1 MSRRG
6 YKGPDMTEPE
16 GRAGLRHRLGK
27 DGIQI
32 DSAGAIILPERIDWE
47 QYCRDKS
54 DPHVEAWG
62 DDR

>member
-1 MSRRG
+1 
-6 YKGPDMTEPE
+6 MTEPE

-32 DSAGAIILPERIDWE
+32 DLADAIILPERIDWE

-54 DPHVEAWG
+54 DPHAEAWG